1 MIYDFIDIHKTGRNP
16 VYLQI
21 YENVKTAIENGS
33 LKKDSRLPSI
43 RKLSSD
49 LQISKTTVEN
59 AYNQLCV
66 EGYIKN
72 YPQKGYFV
80 EAQLNI
86 VKKYPPRINRAL
98 TETSVKKY
106 EYDFG
111 SRSIENSSSITEWKK
126 AVKNILNK
134 DYLLHSYGEPQ
145 GESALR
151 DALEKY
157 SFSVRGVNAGAENI
171 VIGGGTQPLLYIL
184 CGLLGTGK
192 TAAVDKGMYV
202 QAEQVFR
209 DFGYRIF
216 YFDSDRYGIDLNSL
230 KEIHPDLLLINPN
243 FNAKNGSNTAIGRRI
258 ELIDYCKK
266 ESCLILEDDYNGE
279 LRYNTRP
286 VPCIQSY
293 DNENTVYIGSFS
305 KLLLPSVR
313 MSYMVLPPAL
323 CVKYKERSANY
334 NQTASKT
341 EQLALA
347 EYILQGKLE
356 KHLRKLR
363 RIYADKSRITLQSIA
378 SVFGRT
384 ARTLFNETALYVSVA
399 TGRVKNKKDFLA
411 LCSENG
417 IRIMKSEHADY
428 EFTLSFSG
436 ITADKIEEGV
446 QKIFALLPR

>member
-1 MIYDFIDIHKTGRNP
+1 MIYDFICIDKNCKKP

-43 RKLSSD
+43 RKLSAD
-49 LQISKTTVEN
+49 LNISKTTVEN

-86 VKKYPPRINRAL
+86 VKRKSPQINSSSA
-98 TETSVKKY
+98 ETAVKKY
-106 EYDFG
+106 AYDFG
-111 SRSIENSSSITEWKK
+111 SRSIENSSSIAEWKK

-145 GESALR
+145 GEPALR

-157 SFSVRGVNAGAENI
+157 SFSVRGVNASAENI

-209 DFGYRIF
+209 DFGYTIS

-230 KEIHPDLLLINPN
+230 KKIHPDLLLMNPN

-258 ELIDYCKK
+258 ELINYCKK
-266 ESCLILEDDYNGE
+266 ENCLILEDDYNGE

-305 KLLLPSVR
+305 KLLLPAVR

-323 CVKYKERSANY
+323 GAKYKERSVNY

-363 RIYADKSRITLQSIA
+363 RMYADKSRVTLQSITNI
-378 SVFGRT
+378 FGKT
-384 ARTLFNETALYVSVA
+384 TKTLFNETALYVSVA
-399 TGRVKNKKDFLA
+399 TGHIKNKEHFLC
-411 LCSENG
+411 LCGENG
-417 IRIMKSEHADY
+417 IRIMKSENPEY

-436 ITADKIEEGV
+436 ISADKIEEGI
-446 QKIFALLPR
+446 QKISTLL